1 MVARCSVS
9 ATDHPHAT
17 RRDASGRSP
26 QAATVGH
33 LSNAAQVAP
42 VAHRAPAAAHQQTET
57 EPDRRTASGTSASRQ
72 HTNRHLGATSGER
85 TARHR
90 ALASLPRPA
99 AHDMA
104 ECQRLCG
111 TSQLEATGRG
121 WWDGMGWV
129 TDRLHIDLG
138 LRALKGPLAVGL
150 WPEDDEADAS

>member
-1 MVARCSVS
+1 M
-9 ATDHPHAT
+9 
-17 RRDASGRSP
+17 
-26 QAATVGH
+26 
-33 LSNAAQVAP
+33 
-42 VAHRAPAAAHQQTET
+42 AHRCPAAAHQQTET
-57 EPDRRTASGTSASRQ
+57 EPDRLAASGTSTSRQ
-72 HTNRHLGATSGER
+72 HRNLHEEATSRER

-90 ALASLPRPA
+90 ALAARLRPT

-121 WWDGMGWV
+121 WSDGMGWV

-150 WPEDDEADAS
+150 WPEDAEADAS

>member
-9 ATDHPHAT
+9 ATDRLDAT
-17 RRDASGRSP
+17 RRDASGTSP

-33 LSNAAQVAP
+33 LSIAAQVAP

-57 EPDRRTASGTSASRQ
+57 EPDRLAASGTSTSRQ
-72 HTNRHLGATSGER
+72 HTNRHLGATSRVR

-90 ALASLPRPA
+90 ALAALPRPA

-104 ECQRLCG
+104 ECQQFCG
-111 TSQLEATGRG
+111 TSQQEATGRG
-121 WWDGMGWV
+121 WSDGMGWV

-150 WPEDDEADAS
+150 WPEDAEADAS